1 MAESS
6 TVLFLDEE
14 SGASEA
20 VSQEPSGFLRS
31 LANYSSWG
39 LMGALAGLFLGCTI
53 FTLVILLNNTTSYSN
68 HALLDDI
75 HNLYRELHRAERNI
89 TQLQSLL
96 DCIQCINAT
105 LLITNIHT
113 NGTIVVYNATNGTYF
128 ELVTYTIDLGET
140 VGEQGAQITLLDEIV
155 GDLVGNNTVERD
167 SFRLEITDFVPLP
180 GIYPNTTFVPFEDQG
195 VFAYNFNESGVF
207 DTSNDTYVLVKK
219 DVLVSASF
227 GIYYVANG
235 TDPNLICMLFPF
247 LNSSIFMSP
256 PLVGAGNQALNLT
269 AIGFP
274 FDHAGTVNGAGQ
286 FEALQG
292 MELNVQCTSGEPQ
305 PFALSP
311 STFFAMRVNSLIV

>member
-1 MAESS
+1 MTEA
-6 TVLFLDEE
+6 TTTLFLDEE
-14 SGASEA
+14 SGAA
-20 VSQEPSGFLRS
+20 DTIPQPSSGILQS
-31 LANYSSWG
+31 LGTYSGWVLG
-39 LMGALAGLFLGCTI
+39 AALAGLFLGCTI

-75 HNLYRELHRAERNI
+75 HNLYRELHRVERNV
-89 TQLQSLL
+89 TQLQSFL
-96 DCIQCINAT
+96 DCIQCVNAT

-113 NGTIVVYNATNGTYF
+113 NGTIVVYNTTNGTYF
-128 ELVTYTIDLGET
+128 ELVTYTIEVGET
-140 VGEQGAQITLLDEIV
+140 VAEQGAQITLLDEIV
-155 GDLVGNNTVERD
+155 GNLVGNNTVESD
-167 SFRLEITDFVPLP
+167 TFRLEITDFVPIDGL
-180 GIYPNTTFVPFEDQG
+180 YPNTTFVPFEDEG
-195 VFAYNFNESGVF
+195 IYTYNFNQSGVF
-207 DTSNDTYVLVKK
+207 DTSNSTYVLVNRS
-219 DVLVSASF
+219 VLVSASF

-247 LNSSIFMSP
+247 LNSSIFMDP

-305 PFALSP
+305 PFAISP
-311 STFFAMRVNSLIV
+311 STFLAVRVDSLIV